1 MLELKPITVEEAN
14 TKRIRNDYT
23 FALGIYLVEKL
34 NVEELFNKVLSEER
48 IEDKNFMKNL
58 MKTN

>member
-1 MLELKPITVEEAN
+1 MAHEGFANILEKVKILLELKPITVEEAN

-34 NVEELFNKVLSEER
+34 NVEDLFNKVLS
-48 IEDKNFMKNL
+48 
-58 MKTN
+58 